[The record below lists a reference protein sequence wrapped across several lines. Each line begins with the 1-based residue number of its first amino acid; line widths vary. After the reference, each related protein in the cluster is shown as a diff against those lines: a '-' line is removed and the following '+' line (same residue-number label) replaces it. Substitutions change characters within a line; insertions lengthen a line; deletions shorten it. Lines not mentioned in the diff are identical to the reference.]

1 MLSNND
7 KAEIAESLNL
17 LFRAYRTGAV
27 GPEMAVLYIEDSADL
42 SRAAIDETIRA
53 FRRGEVAGR
62 NHAFPPSVPEFV
74 AEARARNERMQV
86 EEFSSKT
93 IFIEADTA
101 EWRAICERR
110 GGSMPR
116 IERKGVTGWY
126 VPKDEV
132 ERVPVQTIE
141 NYRALLEH
149 RQPLTVVPR
158 LQRMSDHG

>member
-1 MLSNND
+1 MLNDAD
-7 KAEIAESLNL
+7 KAAVASLL
-17 LFRAYRTGAV
+17 EA
-27 GPEMAVLYIEDSADL
+27 LYLSFPNGKLAPQAAFYMVEDVSEY
-42 SRAAIDETIRA
+42 SMVAIDETIRA

-86 EEFSSKT
+86 EEFWSKT
-93 IFIEADTA
+93 IFIEADSA

-132 ERVPVQTIE
+132 ERVPTQTIE

-149 RQPLTVVPR
+149 RQPLPVVPR
-158 LQRMSDHG
+158 LQRMNDHG